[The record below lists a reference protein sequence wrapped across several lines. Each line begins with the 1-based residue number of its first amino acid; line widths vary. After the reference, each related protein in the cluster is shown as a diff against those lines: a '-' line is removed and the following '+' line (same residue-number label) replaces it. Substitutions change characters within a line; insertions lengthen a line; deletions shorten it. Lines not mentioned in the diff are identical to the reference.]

1 MKRSVKTLIGGAC
14 VGVVLLA
21 APLIGWA
28 QFGRGGRGPVTYEA
42 NVPYDGR
49 YTYARIRYAPP
60 DFGSGFGGFR
70 QDVKWDHD
78 YPRSDRHFP
87 KIIEEITTVH
97 TRTGASEIFTLDD
110 PELMKFPVAYL
121 CEAGFW
127 HPTEAEVKG
136 LRNYLLKGGFLIFDD
151 FARSDWVN
159 FNEQIKR
166 AFPELHPMRLTTD
179 DKVFDSFYR
188 IPNLNF
194 THPYYGLPSEFW
206 GLYENNDRN
215 GRLMA
220 IINYN
225 NDVSEYWEWSDE
237 GFYPVDATNEAYKLG
252 VNYLVYALTR

>member
-1 MKRSVKTLIGGAC
+1 MKRRVRTLIGGAC
-14 VGVVLLA
+14 AGVVLLA
-21 APLIGWA
+21 APIIGFA
-28 QFGRGGRGPVTYEA
+28 QFGRGGGPATYGT

-49 YTYARIRYAPP
+49 YTYARIRYSPP
-60 DFGSGFGGFR
+60 DFGGGFGGGFR

-87 KIIEEITTVH
+87 KIIEEITSIK
-97 TRTGASEIFTLDD
+97 TRSGASEIFTLDD

-127 HPTEAEVKG
+127 RPTDAEVKG
-136 LRNYLLKGGFLIFDD
+136 LRNYLLKGGFIIFDD
-151 FARSDWVN
+151 FARNDWEN
-159 FNEQIKR
+159 FTQQMKR
-166 AFPELHPMRLTTD
+166 AFPDLHPIRLTPED
-179 DKVFDSFYR
+179 RVFDSFYR
-188 IPNLNF
+188 ITSLDY

-206 GLYENNDRN
+206 GLYENNDRTQ
-215 GRLMA
+215 RLMA

-237 GFYPVDATNEAYKLG
+237 GFYPVNATNEAYKLG

>member
-14 VGVVLLA
+14 AGVVLLA
-21 APLIGWA
+21 LPIIGHA
-28 QFGRGGRGPVTYEA
+28 QFGRGGGPVVYEA

-49 YTYARIRYAPP
+49 YTYARIRYTPP
-60 DFGSGFGGFR
+60 DFGNGFGSFR
-70 QDVKWDHD
+70 RDVKWDHD

-87 KIIEEITTVH
+87 KIIEEITTTH
-97 TRTGASEIFTLDD
+97 TRTGGSVIFTLDD

-136 LRNYLLKGGFLIFDD
+136 LRNYLLKGGFIIFDD
-151 FARSDWVN
+151 FTRNDWEN
-159 FNEQIKR
+159 FTEQMKR
-166 AFPELHPMRLTTD
+166 AFPELHPMRLTTE

-188 IPNLNF
+188 IPSLDF
-194 THPYYGLPSEFW
+194 THPYWGMKAEFW

-215 GRLMA
+215 QRLMA

-225 NDVSEYWEWSDE
+225 NDVSEYWEWSDQ

>member
-1 MKRSVKTLIGGAC
+1 MNRRVKALIGGA
-14 VGVVLLA
+14 GTAVVLLA
-21 APLIGWA
+21 APLIGFA
-28 QFGRGGRGPVTYEA
+28 QFGRGGGPVTYEA

-49 YTYARIRYAPP
+49 YTYARIRYTPP
-60 DFGSGFGGFR
+60 SFGGYAGFR

-87 KIIEEITTVH
+87 KIIEEITTIH
-97 TRTGASEIFTLDD
+97 TRSGASEIFTLDD

-121 CEAGFW
+121 CEPGFW
-127 HPTEAEVKG
+127 RPTDAEVKG
-136 LRNYLLKGGFLIFDD
+136 LRNYLLKGGFIIFDD
-151 FARSDWVN
+151 FTRNDWVN
-159 FNEQIKR
+159 FTQQLTR
-166 AFPELHPMRLTTD
+166 AFPELHPMRLTVD

-194 THPYYGLPSEFW
+194 THPYWGMPAEFW